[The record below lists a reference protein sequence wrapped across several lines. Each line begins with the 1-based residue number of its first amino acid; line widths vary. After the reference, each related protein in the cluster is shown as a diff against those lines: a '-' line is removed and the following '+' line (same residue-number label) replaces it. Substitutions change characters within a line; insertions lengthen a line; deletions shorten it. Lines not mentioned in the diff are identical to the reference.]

1 MKKILGMLGALVL
14 SLTTVTSAMA
24 VPLVV
29 DGGWLNFNFGDV
41 GEPWEKFGETA
52 KFQFTLINPGK
63 LTVTDAFLSGDQL
76 SVTNFGSD
84 LGPTS
89 VPTSIGDSIGTDFT
103 AAAADP
109 KWSTGMFF
117 LDIGTYEIS
126 GSTLVTPFGDGGAA
140 IRVDT
145 VTAPAPIPEPGTML
159 LLGSGLLGL
168 SFWRWSTNVSFLI

>member
-117 LDIGTYEIS
+117 LDIGTY
-126 GSTLVTPFGDGGAA
+126 DAA

-168 SFWRWSTNVSFLI
+168 SFWRWSTK